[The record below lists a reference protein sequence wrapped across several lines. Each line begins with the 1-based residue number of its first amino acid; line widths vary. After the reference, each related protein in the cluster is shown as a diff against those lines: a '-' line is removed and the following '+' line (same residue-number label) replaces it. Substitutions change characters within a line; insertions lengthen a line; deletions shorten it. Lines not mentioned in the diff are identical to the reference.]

1 MLATESS
8 HDEDH
13 HHEMV
18 LEPNRNTIVAKKE
31 PTKKIEI
38 AIRESDKKTETTKT
52 EPKRKPEVEQDLIQK
67 IKKLY
72 DCDDAVHED
81 ESGLSAVNE
90 AESALE
96 MMS

>member
-1 MLATESS
+1 MEL
-8 HDEDH
+8 DY
-13 HHEMV
+13 M
-18 LEPNRNTIVAKKE
+18 
-31 PTKKIEI
+31 
-38 AIRESDKKTETTKT
+38 
-52 EPKRKPEVEQDLIQK
+52 QK